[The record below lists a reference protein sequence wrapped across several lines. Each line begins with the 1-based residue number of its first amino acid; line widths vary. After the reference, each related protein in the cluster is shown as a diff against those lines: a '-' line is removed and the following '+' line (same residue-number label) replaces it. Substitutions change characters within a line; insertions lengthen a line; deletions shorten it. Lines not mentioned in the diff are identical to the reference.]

1 MGSFAVSMQAWCAK
15 ATANMHQVVKQTVVG
30 VVAGVDARS
39 PVGNR
44 ELWAVNIDRASR
56 GLPPVPKN
64 YSGGRFRGNNQLAV
78 DDQPAGVLDRID
90 PSGSET
96 VAENISRI
104 PVEAGGH
111 MYWLVNNLPYAR
123 PLEDGHSTQAPAGIY
138 GLTAMEWQQI
148 VDAAVANLQK

>member
-1 MGSFAVSMQAWCAK
+1 MTNFAVSMQAWCAH

-64 YSGGRFRGNNQLAV
+64 YTGGRFRGNNQLGV
-78 DDQPAGVLDRID
+78 DEQPAAAIDRID

-104 PVEAGGH
+104 PIEAGGH
-111 MYWLVNNLPYAR
+111 MYWLVNALPYAQA
-123 PLEDGHSTQAPAGIY
+123 LENGHSTQAPAGIY
-138 GLTAMEWQQI
+138 GLTAMEFQQI
-148 VDAAVANLQK
+148 VDSAVAGLGK